1 MCAQL
6 YIRAVPNVTALQGKT
21 VQKTSFKALINDY
34 SAAVLNT
41 AIRVLGDSQKAQ
53 DVHQEV
59 FLAIWRRWH
68 KYNGK
73 TNWGAYLYRTTVR
86 KAIEFAKRS
95 RAEQLVEHRPRNPIT
110 SERPDERLRIA
121 ELKQHLVKCLA
132 RLPERQADVFVLSRI
147 EGLEHSKIAEVMGC
161 SQETVRVHL
170 HRATKRLTQ
179 ELSDYL
185 R

>member
-1 MCAQL
+1 M
-6 YIRAVPNVTALQGKT
+6 
-21 VQKTSFKALINDY
+21 QKISFKVLINDY

-41 AIRVLGDSQKAQ
+41 AIRVLGDSQRAQ

-95 RAEQLVEHRPRNPIT
+95 RAEQLVRQRPNNPAMN
-110 SERPDERLRIA
+110 ERPDGRLRTA
-121 ELKQHLVKCLA
+121 ELKQQLVECLA
-132 RLPERQADVFVLSRI
+132 RLPKRQADVFVLSRI
-147 EGLEHSKIAEVMGC
+147 EGLKHNKIAEVLDC

-170 HRATKRLTQ
+170 HRATKRLTS

-185 R
+185 G

>member
-6 YIRAVPNVTALQGKT
+6 CIQTAPNLTVLQGKT
-21 VQKTSFKALINDY
+21 MQKINFRTLVNDY

-41 AIRVLGDSQKAQ
+41 AIRVLCDSQKAQ

-86 KAIEFAKRS
+86 KAIESAKRS

-110 SERPDERLRIA
+110 SERPDAHLRTA
-121 ELKQHLVKCLA
+121 ELKQKLVKCLG

-147 EGLEHSKIAEVMGC
+147 EGLKHNKIAEILGC

-170 HRATKRLTQ
+170 HRALKRLAR

-185 R
+185 G

>member
-1 MCAQL
+1 M
-6 YIRAVPNVTALQGKT
+6 
-21 VQKTSFKALINDY
+21 QKESFRTLVNDY
-34 SAAVLNT
+34 SPAVLNT
-41 AIRVLGDSQKAQ
+41 AIRILGDSQKAQ

-86 KAIEFAKRS
+86 KAIELAKRLK
-95 RAEQLVEHRPRNPIT
+95 AERLVERQPRNPIT
-110 SERPDERLRIA
+110 NDRPDGRLRTA
-121 ELKQHLVKCLA
+121 ELKQQLLECLA
-132 RLPERQADVFVLSRI
+132 RLPKRQADVFVLSRI
-147 EGLEHSKIAEVMGC
+147 EGLKHNKIAEVLGC

-170 HRATKRLTQ
+170 HRATKQLTR

-185 R
+185 G